1 MAKYGRKTM
10 RLDTS
15 GFESLIRK
23 LDSLGGDVKTA
34 AEVTLKKAGQRIQT
48 DTHIALNNS
57 YLPAYGKYW
66 TGRTSKTIIDNPTVE
81 WSGTVASIPVGFDF
95 KKPGAGGYLISGT
108 PKMKPDPQL
117 RKMYKSKQYMNEI
130 QDLMIESMNEFILK
144 EMEDK

>member
-15 GFESLIRK
+15 GFESLIQK

-57 YLPAYGKYW
+57 YLPAHGRYW
-66 TGRTSKTIIDNPTVE
+66 TGKTSESIIDNPTVE
-81 WSGTVASIPVGFDF
+81 WSGTVGSIPVGFDF
-95 KKPGAGGYLISGT
+95 KAPGAGGFLISGT
-108 PKMKPDPQL
+108 PKMQPDPQL
-117 RKMYKSKQYMNEI
+117 RKIYKSKQYMNEI
-130 QDLMIESMNEFILK
+130 QDLMTESMNEFIIK
-144 EMEDK
+144 AMEGK